1 MYSIKNIFN
10 LRYWFSEPTYQSP
23 LAIKVVL
30 VFFAIMLV
38 VAVVLAILSQKEKFE
53 QYVRRLFG
61 KIASLLGWLGAL
73 AMLLSF
79 FRYEATPFLARRF
92 WFGLWCVG
100 VIVWAVFILRYWLKE
115 VPRKRREQAAR
126 ERLKKYLP

>member
-1 MYSIKNIFN
+1 MYSIENILNF
-10 LRYWFSEPTYQSP
+10 RYWFSEPTYQSP
-23 LAIKVVL
+23 LAMKVVL
-30 VFFAIMLV
+30 IFFAIMLAT
-38 VAVVLAILSQKEKFE
+38 AVVLTILSQKEKFE

-61 KIASLLGWLGAL
+61 KIALLLGWLGAL

-92 WFGLWCVG
+92 WFGLWCAG
-100 VIVWAVFILRYWLKE
+100 FIVWMFFILRYWLKE
-115 VPRKRREQAAR
+115 VPRKRREQVAR